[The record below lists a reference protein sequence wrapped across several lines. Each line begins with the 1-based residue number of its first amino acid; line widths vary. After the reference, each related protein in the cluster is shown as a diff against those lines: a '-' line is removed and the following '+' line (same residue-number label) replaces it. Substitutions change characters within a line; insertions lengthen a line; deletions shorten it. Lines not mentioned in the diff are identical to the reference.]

1 MRYNVGMIEVLATA
15 QYAEW
20 FDGLSLQEARAV
32 QRKVQMLEEKGVTLD
47 HPHTSALRRSRHG
60 LRELRV
66 QAGGHPLRVIY
77 AFDRER
83 AAILLLGGDKTGDGR
98 FYEQII
104 PQADDLFD
112 AHLAWRATQ
121 TKEDEEP

>member
-1 MRYNVGMIEVLATA
+1 MTEVLATA
-15 QYAEW
+15 QYADW

-47 HPHTSALRRSRHG
+47 HPHSSALRRSRHG

-83 AAILLLGGDKTGDGR
+83 AAILLLGGDKTGDDR
-98 FYEQII
+98 FYEQIV

-112 AHLAWRATQ
+112 AHLAWRAAQ
-121 TKEDEEP
+121 KKEDEES

>member
-1 MRYNVGMIEVLATA
+1 MTEVLATA
-15 QYAEW
+15 QYADW

-47 HPHTSALRRSRHG
+47 HPHSSALRGSRHG

-83 AAILLLGGDKTGDGR
+83 AAILLLGGDKTGDDR
-98 FYEQII
+98 FYEQIV

-112 AHLAWRATQ
+112 AHLPWRAAQ
-121 TKEDEEP
+121 KKEDEES